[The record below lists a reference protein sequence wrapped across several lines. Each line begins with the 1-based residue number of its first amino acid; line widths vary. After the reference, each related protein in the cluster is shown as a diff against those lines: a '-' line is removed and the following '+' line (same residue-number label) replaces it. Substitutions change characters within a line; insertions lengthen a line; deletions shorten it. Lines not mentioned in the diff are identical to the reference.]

1 MDTHR
6 VVITFWCYPSKDM
19 LRSYYFLVRWRIY
32 HLKDVTKPDCLK
44 LLEIIDFV
52 FFKVKQV
59 WWTKKVV
66 NYHRRWLELNID
78 LLICIID
85 KGSYPVFVVLGLGDY
100 WLLKVRVEHLIDEQI
115 RAMIPF
121 TCAWDIFVTDV

>member
-1 MDTHR
+1 
-6 VVITFWCYPSKDM
+6 M